1 MEMPCAFD
9 DDGTMVKEGE
19 ILPEKQVEKVI
30 PQIGPENLLQLA
42 EQVKNEVNLADSTK
56 KLLQTVQASIGS
68 PMKKISE
75 FAMGEI
81 LPVKSPSVFLTKTQQ
96 KKYQRVTTAE
106 LTEDIKKDYI
116 KSYDDT
122 GVLKY
127 CGEFNHF
134 NWKKDGSGIEYFE
147 CSTKIEYKGSFK
159 EDLRHGFG
167 FSYHSNG
174 SLKYRGRFVAGL
186 PHGMGTLYDTEN
198 LLSYKGFF
206 ESGVFSSNGQKYEP
220 KTGKP

>member
-1 MEMPCAFD
+1 M
-9 DDGTMVKEGE
+9 
-19 ILPEKQVEKVI
+19 
-30 PQIGPENLLQLA
+30 
-42 EQVKNEVNLADSTK
+42 
-56 KLLQTVQASIGS
+56 
-68 PMKKISE
+68 
-75 FAMGEI
+75 
-81 LPVKSPSVFLTKTQQ
+81 
-96 KKYQRVTTAE
+96 TTAE

-116 KSYDDT
+116 KSYDDS
-122 GVLKY
+122 GILKY

-147 CSTKIEYKGSFK
+147 CGTKIQYKGSFK

-186 PHGMGTLYDTEN
+186 PHGMGTLYDTDN

-206 ESGVFSSNGQKYEP
+206 ETGLFSSNGQKYEP
-220 KTGKP
+220 KTDQNLQNRTLDLQPPQKTENSAYLAYDGSFSHGKKNGKGISYGEDGNI

>member
-1 MEMPCAFD
+1 
-9 DDGTMVKEGE
+9 
-19 ILPEKQVEKVI
+19 
-30 PQIGPENLLQLA
+30 
-42 EQVKNEVNLADSTK
+42 
-56 KLLQTVQASIGS
+56 
-68 PMKKISE
+68 
-75 FAMGEI
+75 
-81 LPVKSPSVFLTKTQQ
+81 LTKTQQ

-147 CSTKIEYKGSFK
+147 CGTKIEYKGSFK

-174 SLKYRGRFVAGL
+174 SLKYRGRFVVGL
-186 PHGMGTLYDTEN
+186 PHGMGTLYDTDN

-220 KTGKP
+220 KPTSPHPPDLSLDKKPENLAYLAYDGSFSNGKKNGKGIKFFQYFNPTFRRGFIWATRGCPIPRYLA